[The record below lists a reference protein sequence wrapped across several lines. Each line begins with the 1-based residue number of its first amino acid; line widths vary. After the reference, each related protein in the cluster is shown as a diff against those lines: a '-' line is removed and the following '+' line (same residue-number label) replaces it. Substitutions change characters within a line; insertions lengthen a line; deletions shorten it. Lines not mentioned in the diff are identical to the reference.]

1 MQNHA
6 VVLVYPKNMSSQANS
21 TPKIFFFVY
30 SFCISMSIGAVSQK
44 DAIQLKENITPNST
58 QTGLL
63 WINNEEH
70 KT

>member
-44 DAIQLKENITPNST
+44 DAIQLKENITPPNST

-63 WINNEEH
+63 
-70 KT
+70 